1 MTLLSDLLGLKQ
13 IEIEEAKKKPKCTCD
28 KDEATC
34 KVHGEKLDE
43 NKDEDGFDDS
53 VEFTEQMTDVL
64 EAIKK
69 INSMTLSD
77 NWAKWMK
84 LTDQNFGT
92 DTADALIRFNEAF
105 TDAKSK
111 YDDFLDEIDKA
122 Q

>member
-1 MTLLSDLLGLKQ
+1 MTLISELLGLD
-13 IEIEEAKKKPKCTCD
+13 EAKKSKCTCE

-34 KVHGEKLDE
+34 KVHSKKLEE
-43 NKDEDGFDDS
+43 NKDEDGFEDS
-53 VEFTEQMTDVL
+53 AEFTGQMEDVL

-69 INSMTLSD
+69 INSMTQSD
-77 NWAKWMK
+77 NWSKWMR
-84 LTDQNFGT
+84 LTDENFGT
-92 DTADALIRFNEAF
+92 DTANALIAFNEAF